1 VNEFA
6 GWITVSLQ
14 FFEASMGEKKR
25 PYIFYDVVI
34 SICSTCYRKI
44 EGKTVFEDGK
54 VYLLKRC
61 PQHGHERVLI
71 ADDVEY
77 YRLCREVF
85 IKAPEMPLV
94 YNTPVKWGCP
104 YDCGLCTDH
113 EQHSCLT
120 LVEICDYCNLRCPVC
135 YASSGPERQ
144 QFRDL
149 SLIEKMLD
157 AVVRNEGHPDVVQ
170 ISGGEPTM
178 HPDFF
183 AVLDLA
189 KARPIRHLMINTNG
203 IRIAQDEEFVKRLSE
218 YAEDFEVY
226 LQFDSFERDRLM
238 VLRGAD
244 LRRVR
249 HDAVENLNRYNISTN
264 LVVTLKKGLNDGEI
278 GQTIDYA
285 LRQPCIRG
293 VTFQPIQDAGRL
305 EEFDPATD
313 RLTLTE
319 VRRKILEQTTVFK
332 PEDIIPVPCHPD
344 SLAMAYALKLGGKV
358 TPLTSMIPPE
368 VLINAGGNTI
378 LYEQEQKVRE
388 SLFKLFATNHSP
400 KSGAGSL
407 RELLCCLPQ
416 ILVPDGLSYQNIFR
430 IIIMQFID
438 AHSFDVRSVKKTCVH
453 IVHPDGRLIP
463 FDTYNLFYRD
473 HLEQSRL
480 APLRQRAEGNLGVVP
495 LQATKSKGGL
505 DVIQ

>member
-1 VNEFA
+1 
-6 GWITVSLQ
+6 
-14 FFEASMGEKKR
+14 MGDKKR

-54 VYLLKRC
+54 VFLLKRC

-149 SLIEKMLD
+149 RLIEKMLD

-189 KARPIRHLMINTNG
+189 KARPIRHLMVNTNG
-203 IRIAQDEEFVKRLSE
+203 VRITQDEEFVKRLSD
-218 YAEDFEVY
+218 YSEDFEVY
-226 LQFDSFERDRLM
+226 LQFDSFERDPLM

-249 HDAVENLNRYNISTN
+249 QDAIEKLNRYNISTN

-278 GQTIDYA
+278 GKTIDYA
-285 LRQPCIRG
+285 LQQPCIRG

-344 SLAMAYALKLGGKV
+344 SLAMAYALKLGGKI

-378 LYEQEQKVRE
+378 LYEQERAVRE

-400 KSGAGSL
+400 RSGAGSL

-416 ILVPDGLSYQNIFR
+416 VLVPDGLGYQNIFR

-463 FDTYNLFYRD
+463 FDTFNLFYRD
-473 HLEQSRL
+473 GLEQSRL
-480 APLRQRAEGNLGVVP
+480 APLRQRAELSQGLV
-495 LQATKSKGGL
+495 QA
-505 DVIQ
+505 